1 MAENEPSETDV
12 MSAIDQA
19 LKSLDDPEA
28 RSRVLAWVVAK
39 HGGRTQPTVPF
50 QASRAVHQA
59 RRAEENATEL
69 SKPAQLWLKRSGI
82 EDDDRLAA
90 IVSVDQS
97 DIDVV
102 ASDIPGDS
110 VKARMHNVFL
120 LRGVAEYLKGG
131 EFKFTD
137 EQIRSTCRHYGA
149 YDADNF
155 SQYLKSF
162 EGEVSGTRKTGYAL
176 TAKGQRAAVQLLR
189 AMVAS

>member
-1 MAENEPSETDV
+1 MSESEPSETDV
-12 MSAIDQA
+12 MSALDQA

-28 RSRVLAWVVAK
+28 RLRVLAWLVAK
-39 HGGRTQPTVPF
+39 HGGRSGS
-50 QASRAVHQA
+50 AAVHAAVAVDQP
-59 RRAEENATEL
+59 RGGDIATGL

-82 EDDDRLAA
+82 PTDDRLAA
-90 IVSVDQS
+90 IISVDQD

-102 ASDIPGDS
+102 ASEIPGEN

-120 LRGVAEYLKGG
+120 LRGAAEYLKTG

-137 EQIRSTCRHYGA
+137 EQVRSTCRHYGA

-162 EGEVSGTRKTGYAL
+162 EGEVSGGRKTGYSL
-176 TAKGQRAAVQLLR
+176 TAKGQRVAAELLR